1 MFIKAMLITILFM
14 SVIIPI
20 GGFLLSKRSEKSFKI
35 TLATN
40 IFLFVVALVLT
51 NIVMFNSDIAFA
63 GAKAAAETNAGGL
76 VEGLKYIAAALCT
89 GIATIGTGIA
99 VSHAASA
106 ALGAISEDSSIM
118 GKALIFVALAE
129 GIAIYGLL
137 ISFMILN
144 A

>member
-1 MFIKAMLITILFM
+1 M
-14 SVIIPI
+14 
-20 GGFLLSKRSEKSFKI
+20 SKRNEKSFKI
-35 TLATN
+35 SLATN
-40 IFLFVVALVLT
+40 IFLFAVTLIIA
-51 NIVMFNSDIAFA
+51 NIVMFKGDIAFAA
-63 GAKAAAETNAGGL
+63 GAKAAVDSSAGL
-76 VEGLKYIAAALCT
+76 VEGLRYIAAALCT

-106 ALGAISEDSSIM
+106 ALGAISEDSGIM

>member
-1 MFIKAMLITILFM
+1 MFIKITLIAILLM
-14 SVIIPI
+14 SIVIPF
-20 GGFLLSKRSEKSFKI
+20 GGFLMSKRNEKSFKI
-35 TLATN
+35 SLATN
-40 IFLFVVALVLT
+40 IFLFAVTLIIA
-51 NIVMFNSDIAFA
+51 NIVMFKGDIAFAA
-63 GAKAAAETNAGGL
+63 GAKAAVDSSAGL
-76 VEGLKYIAAALCT
+76 VEGLRYIAAALCT

-106 ALGAISEDSSIM
+106 ALGAISEDSGIM

>member
-1 MFIKAMLITILFM
+1 MFIKIALIAILMM
-14 SVIIPI
+14 SIVVPF

-35 TLATN
+35 SLATN
-40 IFLFVVALVLT
+40 LFVFAITLIVA
-51 NIVMFNSDIAFA
+51 NIVMFNSELAFA
-63 GAKAAAETNAGGL
+63 GTKAVAESGASL
-76 VEGLKYIAAALCT
+76 MEGLRYIAAALCT
-89 GIATIGTGIA
+89 GLATIGTGIA

-106 ALGAISEDSSIM
+106 ALGALSEDSSIM